1 MGKIQ
6 KGGNFAKSYD
16 ARITNVEKVKI
27 CLALESISVNIST
40 I

>member
-16 ARITNVEKVKI
+16 ARITNVKKERYV
-27 CLALESISVNIST
+27 LLWRA
-40 I
+40 